1 MERGHI
7 HSFEDRYVEEFKK
20 YNTKS
25 KKPVKRVHPLCE
37 IYEKEANRVIRN
49 HSFEKKE
56 KMDYEPFGKIDYS
69 AHYFWVIKI
78 FHYFWFIRTW
88 LE

>member
-7 HSFEDRYVEEFKK
+7 HSFEDRYIDEFKK

-49 HSFEKKE
+49 YSFEKKE

-69 AHYFWVIKI
+69 AHYFWVSKI
-78 FHYFWFIRTW
+78 FHYFLFIRIW
-88 LE
+88 FK